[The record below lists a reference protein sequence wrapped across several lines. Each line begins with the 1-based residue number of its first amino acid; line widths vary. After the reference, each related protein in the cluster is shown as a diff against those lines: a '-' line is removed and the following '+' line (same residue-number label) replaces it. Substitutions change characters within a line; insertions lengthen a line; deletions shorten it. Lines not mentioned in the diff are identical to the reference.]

1 MNEFKVI
8 VSMKVVNSDG
18 TPVDD
23 RGYVKLRDKP
33 HSPLVC
39 EIEFSDHPDVKGAL
53 DHMNGVF
60 RVVDSIKKLATG
72 NN

>member
-1 MNEFKVI
+1 MNEYRVI
-8 VSMKVVNSDG
+8 VSMKVVDADG
-18 TPVDD
+18 TLVDY
-23 RGYVKLRDKP
+23 RGHVKHKDKP
-33 HSPLVC
+33 HSPLAC
-39 EIEFSDHPDVKGAL
+39 EIEFSDHPDVKSAL